1 MPGHLVCSEET
12 QRKIL
17 ESDIFR
23 IPESE
28 GVTEIGALYKVSPS
42 KFVLAFGSKTAKEKL
57 QGTEIQC
64 RFGDSEICLNFR
76 KRTGP
81 LRNGRKPIFVTI
93 LLPEFISDQVV
104 RLAFSNFREVVSVF
118 KVRHEYNRKIR
129 NGKRHVEIFLAGG
142 DSAILP
148 RKIYFHGRIQRDL
161 LFTEKEVLRY
171 RCKTRH
177 MLGENCPVATP
188 TTEHSGMSLNEQS
201 DTPGENLAPVRPE
214 SSVETQ
220 PSAES
225 QQISFLHGGGLG
237 RGILPRQGVQLWF

>member
-1 MPGHLVCSEET
+1 M
-12 QRKIL
+12 
-17 ESDIFR
+17 
-23 IPESE
+23 
-28 GVTEIGALYKVSPS
+28 
-42 KFVLAFGSKTAKEKL
+42 
-57 QGTEIQC
+57 
-64 RFGDSEICLNFR
+64 
-76 KRTGP
+76 
-81 LRNGRKPIFVTI
+81 
-93 LLPEFISDQVV
+93 
-104 RLAFSNFREVVSVF
+104 F
-118 KVRHEYNRKIR
+118 KVRHEFNRKIR

-148 RKIYFHGRIQRDL
+148 RKSSFHGRIQRDL

-188 TTEHSGMSLNEQS
+188 TTEDSGMSLNEQS